1 MESAKIKQLEEN
13 MVRVPSLLW
22 ELMIK
27 ETKVTQDMNIILIQ
41 LQEQEVPQIL
51 EEAIWIWFNS
61 NLGMLQ
67 EWWKVEILIAHR

>member
-1 MESAKIKQLEEN
+1 
-13 MVRVPSLLW
+13 
-22 ELMIK
+22 
-27 ETKVTQDMNIILIQ
+27 MNIILIQ

-61 NLGMLQ
+61 SLGMLQ

>member
-1 MESAKIKQLEEN
+1 MESAKIKQLEEK

-27 ETKVTQDMNIILIQ
+27 ETKATQDMNIILIQ